1 MANDIKNRKELLIQK
16 LVSYDLEYF
25 VQFIRTSDTAKIAL
39 ATMMMEGFIGYNN
52 WSEDAL
58 YEECQRRSLLPGS
71 PKNKTV

>member
-1 MANDIKNRKELLIQK
+1 MPNEIRTRKELLIQK

-25 VQFIRTSDTAKIAL
+25 VQFIRTSDAAKIAL

-58 YEECQRRSLLPGS
+58 YEECVRRSLFS
-71 PKNKTV
+71 DN

>member
-1 MANDIKNRKELLIQK
+1 MSNEIKSRKELLIQK

-52 WSEDAL
+52 WSEDNL
-58 YEECQRRSLLPGS
+58 FEECQKRGLLPS
-71 PKNKTV
+71 NQKQKTT